1 MCTVSFIPTPNG
13 IIITSNRDE
22 DSRRSAIPPVLEKYD
37 GFELAYPKDP
47 KSGGTW
53 IAIKNTGTVG
63 VLLNGAFENHVKK
76 THYAYSRGL
85 ILLKIL
91 KANHP
96 EKAFDELDLT
106 HLENFTLV
114 LYTAKRL
121 ISYVWD
127 GETKHKEIK
136 NQSIPHIWS
145 SATLYPKN
153 IRLEREKWSSHWLTN
168 SKNFL
173 QSDVIDFHK
182 NTGKHDVANGLV
194 MKRMDHLQTVSI
206 TSVEISAT
214 AINMRHENLISQE
227 LSDVE
232 MQLKANLA
240 KHQSLKKWQLDLRVA
255 GIKLR
260 NWEYWPMHVVYAPM
274 YLYWFYLSAKAK
286 SLFFFSA
293 ANPSR
298 KNAGFAMEKKSD
310 TYRFLPQQNYPKTVI
325 YKTNTQAPALKTR
338 LEENEITFP
347 VIAKP
352 EMGERGT
359 GVKLLPDLISLIAY
373 SKSSLSD
380 FLVQQYIDYPNEVGI
395 FYHRMPSHKK
405 GVITGIVGKEFLS
418 VVGDGKSTLA
428 ALILSSD
435 RHVLQYEN
443 LKITYVDDFDTVL
456 ALGEEKLLVP
466 FGNHCR
472 GAKFIDLSHQID
484 EQLTDVIDHLCQQI
498 PDFYFGRLDIK
509 FASWDKFKRA
519 EQFAVIELNGAASE
533 PTHMYDPKHS
543 IFFAWK
549 EIKKHWD
556 ILYKISK
563 SNAATKSIKLM
574 STSEGIQMLKAHQA
588 HVNALKE
595 L

>member
-1 MCTVSFIPTPNG
+1 MCTVSFVPTPNG

-63 VLLNGAFENHVKK
+63 VLLNGAFENHIKK
-76 THYAYSRGL
+76 PHYAYSRGL

-91 KANHP
+91 KANNR

-106 HLENFTLV
+106 NIENFTLV
-114 LYTAKRL
+114 LYVAKKL

-153 IRLEREKWSSHWLTN
+153 IRLEREKWFSHWLTN

-182 NTGKHDVANGLV
+182 NAGKDDVENSLV
-194 MKRMDHLQTVSI
+194 MKRINHLQTVSI

-227 LSDVE
+227 LSAVE
-232 MQLKANLA
+232 MQLKADHA
-240 KHQSLKKWQLDLRVA
+240 KHHHLKKWQLDLRIA

-274 YLYWFYLSAKAK
+274 YVYWFYLSAKAK

-310 TYRFLPQQNYPKTVI
+310 TYRFLPQQYYPKTIVCMPDT
-325 YKTNTQAPALKTR
+325 KAPALKTR
-338 LEENEITFP
+338 LEENEIIFP

-359 GVKLLPDLISLIAY
+359 GVKLLPNLVSLIAY

-428 ALILSSD
+428 VLILRSN

-443 LKITYVDDFDTVL
+443 LKITYANDFNNVL

-484 EQLTDVIDHLCQQI
+484 EKLTDVIDQLCQQI

-509 FASWDKFKRA
+509 FANWDNLKQGQ
-519 EQFAVIELNGAASE
+519 QFAVIELNGAASE

-563 SNAATKSIKLM
+563 HNSVNKSIKLM
-574 STSEGIQMLKAHQA
+574 STSEGLNMLKAHQA

>member
-1 MCTVSFIPTPNG
+1 MCTVSFVTTPNG

-22 DSRRSAIPPVLEKYD
+22 DNRRSAIPPVLEKFD

-53 IAIKNTGTVG
+53 IAAKNSGTVG

-76 THYAYSRGL
+76 NHYAYSRGL
-85 ILLKIL
+85 ILIKIL
-91 KANHP
+91 KENDP
-96 EKAFDELDLT
+96 EKAFDDLDLKDV
-106 HLENFTLV
+106 ENFTLV
-114 LYTAKRL
+114 LYASKKL

-136 NQSIPHIWS
+136 DPRSAHIWS

-153 IRLEREKWSSHWLTN
+153 IRLEREKWFNNWLT
-168 SKNFL
+168 SKNFA
-173 QSDVIDFHK
+173 QSDVIGFHK
-182 NTGKHDVANGLV
+182 NTGKNDIANGLV
-194 MKRMDHLQTVSI
+194 MKRDNYLQTVSV
-206 TSVEISAT
+206 TSVEINAT
-214 AINMRHENLISQE
+214 TISMRHENLISE
-227 LSDVE
+227 EISDIE
-232 MQLKANLA
+232 MPIKAA
-240 KHQSLKKWQLDLRVA
+240 QTKFISLKKWQLDLKIA

-260 NWEYWPMHVVYAPM
+260 HWEYWPMHVVYAPM
-274 YLYWFYLSAKAK
+274 YLYWFYLSAKAR

-298 KNAGFAMEKKSD
+298 KNAGFAMEKKSE
-310 TYRFLPQQNYPKTVI
+310 TYQFLPQQYYPKTIVF
-325 YKTNTQAPALKTR
+325 TPNTKAPALKNG
-338 LEENEITFP
+338 LEERGFFFP
-347 VIAKP
+347 LIAKP

-359 GVKLLPDLISLIAY
+359 GVKLLPDLVSLIAY
-373 SKSSLSD
+373 SNSSSSD
-380 FLVQQYIDYPNEVGI
+380 FLVQQYINYPNEVGV
-395 FYHRMPSHKK
+395 FYYRMPTHKK

-418 VVGDGKSTLA
+418 VLGDGKSTLEE
-428 ALILSSD
+428 LILKSD
-435 RHVLQYEN
+435 RHILQYEN
-443 LKITYVDDFDTVL
+443 LKTSYAEEFNKVL
-456 ALGEEKLLVP
+456 VLGEKKLLVP

-484 EQLTDVIDHLCQQI
+484 AQLTDVIDNLCQQI

-509 FASWDKFKRA
+509 FANWEDFKKG
-519 EQFAVIELNGAASE
+519 ENFSVIELNGAASE

-549 EIKKHWD
+549 EIKRHWD

-563 SNAATKSIKLM
+563 HNAVSKSIKLM
-574 STSEGIQMLKAHQA
+574 STSEGLNMLKAHQM
-588 HVNALKE
+588 HIEALKK

>member
-1 MCTVSFIPTPNG
+1 MCTVSFVPTPNG

-53 IAIKNTGTVG
+53 IALKNTGTVG

-76 THYAYSRGL
+76 NHYAYSRGL
-85 ILLKIL
+85 ILMKIL
-91 KANHP
+91 KENDP
-96 EKAFDELDLT
+96 EKAFDELDLKDV
-106 HLENFTLV
+106 ENFTLV
-114 LYTAKRL
+114 LYAPKRL

-136 NQSIPHIWS
+136 DPKSSHLWS
-145 SATLYPKN
+145 SATLYSKN
-153 IRLEREKWSSHWLTN
+153 IRLEREKWFSQWLIG
-168 SKNFL
+168 SKNFV

-182 NTGKHDVANGLV
+182 NTGKDDIANSLV
-194 MKRMDHLQTVSI
+194 MKRDNHLQTVSI
-206 TSVEISAT
+206 TSVQISAKT
-214 AINMRHENLISQE
+214 INLRHENLINEKIS
-227 LSDVE
+227 VIE
-232 MQLKANLA
+232 MPIKAN
-240 KHQSLKKWQLDLRVA
+240 HDQREYIKKWQLDLKIA
-255 GIKLR
+255 AIKLR
-260 NWEYWPMHVVYAPM
+260 NWEYWPMHLVYAPM

-286 SLFFFSA
+286 SFFFFSA

-298 KNAGFAMEKKSD
+298 TNSGFAMEKKSD
-310 TYRFLPQQNYPKTVI
+310 TYRFLPQQYYPKTIVCEPDT
-325 YKTNTQAPALKTR
+325 KAPAIKTR

-373 SKSSLSD
+373 SKSSSSD
-380 FLVQQYIDYPNEVGI
+380 FLVQQYIDYPNEIGI
-395 FYHRMPSHKK
+395 FYHRMPKHKK
-405 GVITGIVGKEFLS
+405 GSITGIVGKEFLS
-418 VVGDGKSTLA
+418 VLGDGKSTLA
-428 ALILSSD
+428 ALILKSE
-435 RHVLQYEN
+435 RHILQYET
-443 LKITYVDDFDTVL
+443 LKTTYANEFDQVL
-456 ALGEEKLLVP
+456 ASGEKKLLVP

-472 GAKFIDLSHQID
+472 GAKFVDISYQID

-509 FASWDKFKRA
+509 FAYWENFKKG

-543 IFFAWK
+543 ILFAWR

-563 SNAATKSIKLM
+563 YNASTKSIKLM
-574 STSEGIQMLKAHQA
+574 STSEGLKMLKEHHL
-588 HVNALKE
+588 HVTVLRNI
-595 L
+595 

>member
-1 MCTVSFIPTPNG
+1 MCTVSFVPTPNG

-22 DSRRSAIPPVLEKYD
+22 DNRRSAIPPVLEKYD

-53 IAIKNTGTVG
+53 IAIKNAGTVG

-76 THYAYSRGL
+76 NRYAYSRGL
-85 ILLKIL
+85 ILMKIL
-91 KANHP
+91 KEDDP
-96 EKAFDELDLT
+96 EKAFDELDLKDV
-106 HLENFTLV
+106 ENFTLV
-114 LYTAKRL
+114 LYTAKKL

-136 NQSIPHIWS
+136 DHQLPHIWS

-153 IRLEREKWSSHWLTN
+153 IRLEREKWFSHWLAT
-168 SKNFL
+168 SKNFA
-173 QSDVIDFHK
+173 QSDVINFHK
-182 NTGKHDVANGLV
+182 NTGKDDVANGLV
-194 MKRMDHLQTVSI
+194 MKRENHLQTVSI
-206 TSVEISAT
+206 TSVQFSAK
-214 AINMRHENLISQE
+214 AMNMRHENLISE
-227 LSDVE
+227 EISAID
-232 MQLKANLA
+232 MPIKAA
-240 KHQSLKKWQLDLRVA
+240 KTEHRPLKKWQLDLKIA

-274 YLYWFYLSAKAK
+274 YLYWFYLSSKAK

-298 KNAGFAMEKKSD
+298 TNSGFAMEKKSD
-310 TYRFLPQQNYPKTVI
+310 TYRFLPQQYYPKTIVCEPDT
-325 YKTNTQAPALKTR
+325 KAPALKTR
-338 LEENEITFP
+338 LEENEIIFP

-373 SKSSLSD
+373 SKSSSSD

-395 FYHRMPSHKK
+395 FYHRIPNQKK
-405 GVITGIVGKEFLS
+405 GEITGIVGKEFLS
-418 VVGDGKSTLA
+418 VIGDGKSTLA
-428 ALILSSD
+428 ELILKSD
-435 RHVLQYEN
+435 RHILQYAN
-443 LKITYVDDFDTVL
+443 LKTTYANEFDKVL
-456 ALGEEKLLVP
+456 YLGENKLLVP

-472 GAKFIDLSHQID
+472 GAKFVDLSHQID
-484 EQLTDVIDHLCQQI
+484 EQLIHVIDNLCQQI

-509 FASWDKFKRA
+509 FANWEDFKKG

-543 IFFAWK
+543 IFFAWG

-563 SNAATKSIKLM
+563 YNAAKKSIRLM
-574 STSEGIQMLKAHQA
+574 NTSEGLQMLKEHQL
-588 HVNALKE
+588 HVKTLKD

>member
-1 MCTVSFIPTPNG
+1 MCTVSFVPTPNG

-37 GFELAYPKDP
+37 DFDLVYPKDP

-53 IAIKNTGTVG
+53 IAVKNTGTVG

-76 THYAYSRGL
+76 NHYAYSRGL
-85 ILLKIL
+85 ILMKIL
-91 KANHP
+91 KETDP
-96 EKAFDELDLT
+96 EKAFDELDLKDV
-106 HLENFTLV
+106 ENFTLV

-136 NQSIPHIWS
+136 DHQLPHIWS

-153 IRLEREKWSSHWLTN
+153 IRLEREKWFSHWLTS
-168 SKNFL
+168 SKNFAP
-173 QSDVIDFHK
+173 SDVINFHK
-182 NTGKHDVANGLV
+182 NTGKDDVANGLV
-194 MKRMDHLQTVSI
+194 MKRENHLQTVSI
-206 TSVEISAT
+206 TSVQISAK
-214 AINMRHENLISQE
+214 AINMRHENLISE
-227 LSDVE
+227 EISAID
-232 MQLKANLA
+232 MPIKAA
-240 KHQSLKKWQLDLRVA
+240 KTEHRSLKKWQLNLKIA

-274 YLYWFYLSAKAK
+274 YLYWFYLSSKAR

-310 TYRFLPQQNYPKTVI
+310 TYRFLPHQHYPKTIVCEPDT
-325 YKTNTQAPALKTR
+325 KAPALKTR

-373 SKSSLSD
+373 SKSSSSD
-380 FLVQQYIDYPNEVGI
+380 FLVQQYMDYPNEVGV
-395 FYHRMPSHKK
+395 FYHRMPKHKK
-405 GVITGIVGKEFLS
+405 GTITGIVGKEFLS
-418 VVGDGKSTLA
+418 VIGDGKSTLA
-428 ALILSSD
+428 TLILKSD
-435 RHVLQYEN
+435 RHILQYET
-443 LKITYVDDFDTVL
+443 LKTTYANEFDQVL
-456 ALGEEKLLVP
+456 ALGEKKLLVP

-484 EQLTDVIDHLCQQI
+484 EQLIHVIDNLCQQI
-498 PDFYFGRLDIK
+498 PHFYFGRLDIK
-509 FASWDKFKRA
+509 FANWEDFKKG

-563 SNAATKSIKLM
+563 YNASTKSIKLM
-574 STSEGIQMLKAHQA
+574 STSEGLNMLRVHRL
-588 HVNALKE
+588 HVNALRN